1 MYYIIFIII
10 SLSVAKRYLK
20 EYKTPMNRVI
30 IFLSIW
36 LVLGFI
42 LRLFFN
48 DERKRQYTDV
58 EMAQVWIQDHP
69 DLKPK
74 MKIKDDG
81 SVIIK
86 IKGRKLFY
94 LKDGVLSS
102 RH

>member
-10 SLSVAKRYLK
+10 SLLVAKRYLK

-74 MKIKDDG
+74 MKIQDDG